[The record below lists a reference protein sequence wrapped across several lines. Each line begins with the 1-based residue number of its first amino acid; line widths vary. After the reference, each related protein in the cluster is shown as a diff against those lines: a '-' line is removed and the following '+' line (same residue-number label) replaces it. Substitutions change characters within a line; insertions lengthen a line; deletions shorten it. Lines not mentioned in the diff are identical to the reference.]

1 MNYRK
6 ICSITILGVIGGVGG
21 AFLGGVASWHIIHFN
36 TAPRNTIRW
45 YMGNFAAVIGLVIG
59 SIWVPYKCTKYLQ

>member
-1 MNYRK
+1 MNFRK
-6 ICSITILGVIGGVGG
+6 ICSITILGLIGGVGG

-36 TAPRNTIRW
+36 TAPRNSIRW

-59 SIWVPYKCTKYLQ
+59 SIWVPYKCTKLLD